1 METPLLS
8 SHANAPLHFNAV
20 SSATLRAHGARL
32 VSFVYTELP
41 FRVNY
46 TLSIAAYV
54 GFVLLAATHPG
65 LVCAVINCYRGGNR
79 SNEKIKEIKEREK
92 KGTTKY
98 IHLIIVLNLWSIQS
112 YYITNIIN
120 NLILEIKELGFE

>member
-1 METPLLS
+1 MRS
-8 SHANAPLHFNAV
+8 VAV
-20 SSATLRAHGARL
+20 LD
-32 VSFVYTELP
+32 
-41 FRVNY
+41 Y

-54 GFVLLAATHPG
+54 GFVLLAATLPG

-79 SNEKIKEIKEREK
+79 SNEKIKEIKGRK
-92 KGTTKY
+92 KNKGTTKY

>member
-41 FRVNY
+41 FLRSVAVLDY

-54 GFVLLAATHPG
+54 GFVLLAATLPG
-65 LVCAVINCYRGGNR
+65 PVCAVINCYRGGNR
-79 SNEKIKEIKEREK
+79 SNEKIKEIKERK
-92 KGTTKY
+92 KKEQQ
-98 IHLIIVLNLWSIQS
+98 NIQ
-112 YYITNIIN
+112 
-120 NLILEIKELGFE
+120 